1 MEIAIAIILVFILGD
16 AVADCL
22 YAWADRIRL
31 ETEKR
36 RNHEVLHNT

>member
-22 YAWADRIRL
+22 YAWADRIRF
-31 ETEKR
+31 ETER
-36 RNHEVLHNT
+36 RKKH